1 MEFALSE
8 SFLYIPPLILAGL
21 IALYKNNILCFWD
34 CNPIGV
40 ATKQFTGQ
48 VAVKISAL
56 LELAKSTA
64 IALRNFP
71 TDVATI
77 IKNTQLMIMNTIQ
90 GILVTIT
97 YNINALVLHLR
108 SFLAQLISSV
118 QTYTAYLKNTT
129 LDFFQPAVTS
139 KYSSSYFILA
149 GLGLLVC
156 TGIIWY
162 GIQKANDDLIEEPV
176 KEVIEEPVKEV
187 VEEPVKEVKKPV
199 RRRTKKMD

>member
-1 MEFALSE
+1 MEFAVSE
-8 SFLYIPPLILAGL
+8 SFLYLPPLILAGL

-56 LELAKSTA
+56 LQLAKSTA

-71 TDVATI
+71 TDLATI
-77 IKNTQLMIMNTIQ
+77 IKNTEIMIINTIQ
-90 GILVTIT
+90 GIVVTIT
-97 YNINALVLHLR
+97 HNINALVLHLR
-108 SFLAQLISSV
+108 NFLAHLISSF

-129 LDFFQPAVTS
+129 LDFFRPAV
-139 KYSSSYFILA
+139 SSNYFSAYVILA
-149 GLGLLVC
+149 CLGLLVC

-162 GIQKANDDLIEEPV
+162 GIQQANDDPIEEPV
-176 KEVIEEPVKEV
+176 REV
-187 VEEPVKEVKKPV
+187 VEEPVTVAEEPVREVKKPV
-199 RRRTKKMD
+199 RRRTKKTD

>member
-1 MEFALSE
+1 MEIAVSQ
-8 SFLYIPPLILAGL
+8 SFLYAPPLLLVGL

-56 LELAKSTA
+56 LQLAKSTA

-77 IKNTQLMIMNTIQ
+77 IKNTEIMIRTRIQ
-90 GILVTIT
+90 GIVVTLT
-97 YNINALVLHLR
+97 HTLNTVVVQLQR
-108 SFLAQLISSV
+108 FLAQLISSI

-129 LDFFQPAVTS
+129 LDFFRPAVS
-139 KYSSSYFILA
+139 SQYSSAYLILVC
-149 GLGLLVC
+149 LGLLVC
-156 TGIIWY
+156 TCVIWY
-162 GIQKANDDLIEEPV
+162 GIQQAKNDLIEEPV
-176 KEVIEEPVKEV
+176 KEVVDEPVKE
-187 VEEPVKEVKKPV
+187 PVKETEVKKPV
-199 RRRTKKMD
+199 RRRTKKTD